1 MYCEQVVAVK
11 APGFGE
17 RKTSYLE
24 DIAILTGAT
33 VIRDETG
40 LSLDKVWREPPR
52 CEAEAGRITT
62 AQSGCWSGRIFLEC
76 DRVSAVRAVSGRLE
90 RPRPGG

>member
-1 MYCEQVVAVK
+1 MYLSSLKLTEALGCFEQVVAVK

-52 CEAEAGRITT
+52 GEAEAPNHHAAVG
-62 AQSGCWSGRIFLEC
+62 LL
-76 DRVSAVRAVSGRLE
+76 VRAT
-90 RPRPGG
+90 PPGV

>member
-1 MYCEQVVAVK
+1 MQVVAIK

-24 DIAILTGAT
+24 DIAILTGGT

-40 LSLDKVWREPPR
+40 LSLDKVRSNALVIS
-52 CEAEAGRITT
+52 C
-62 AQSGCWSGRIFLEC
+62 
-76 DRVSAVRAVSGRLE
+76 
-90 RPRPGG
+90 